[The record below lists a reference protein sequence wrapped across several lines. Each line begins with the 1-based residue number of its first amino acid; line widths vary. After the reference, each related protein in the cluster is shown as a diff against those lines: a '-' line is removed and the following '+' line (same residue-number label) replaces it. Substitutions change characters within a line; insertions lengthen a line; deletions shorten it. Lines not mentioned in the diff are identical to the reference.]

1 MISTRTPAPNRRRA
15 AWQWRRARKLIV
27 AIGCVTS
34 IQPSW
39 AQEPQASSDQPKMP
53 APSDEAELTI
63 GAVLREALQKSPEM
77 AEAKARSRAAREV
90 SPAESRLPDPQ
101 FEYRLW
107 GQPLARPWALD
118 EAQMHMFELRQA
130 FPAPGSSSQ
139 LAEAGKARS
148 EVAEQSYRARQLD
161 LRARVIRAYAA
172 YYLADR
178 EYRLH
183 VAHAQ
188 LAREVIDLARGSYQ
202 AGRGT
207 QQDVLRAN
215 LELSRLHNAVTGVEA
230 ERRTAQGLLNT
241 LMGRAVDAPLGPPA
255 AIPTQLQEQAP
266 ERSPDSR
273 PEIAAARGAMKA
285 EESEAAAK
293 RATSRWPSFMVGI
306 DYMYTPTSVSDS
318 HNYGVML
325 SMSLPW
331 FNPRYGEE
339 TRAAEAR
346 VAAERSALESARQA
360 ANYELFAARQRLQA
374 ATQSLKTIETDIM
387 PQAERNFEAAQASYR
402 GGQLD
407 SMTLLDALSSLL
419 DIRSERERAIARVL
433 VASADVDR
441 ATGAPISSSDRST
454 RK

>member
-1 MISTRTPAPNRRRA
+1 
-15 AWQWRRARKLIV
+15 V
-27 AIGCVTS
+27 V
-34 IQPSW
+34 
-39 AQEPQASSDQPKMP
+39 
-53 APSDEAELTI
+53 
-63 GAVLREALQKSPEM
+63 
-77 AEAKARSRAAREV
+77 
-90 SPAESRLPDPQ
+90 
-101 FEYRLW
+101 
-107 GQPLARPWALD
+107 
-118 EAQMHMFELRQA
+118 
-130 FPAPGSSSQ
+130 
-139 LAEAGKARS
+139 
-148 EVAEQSYRARQLD
+148 
-161 LRARVIRAYAA
+161 RAYAA

-188 LAREVIDLARGSYQ
+188 LAREVIDLARGTYQ

-241 LMGRAVDAPLGPPA
+241 LMGRAVDAPLGPPGG
-255 AIPTQLQEQAP
+255 ISPPRQERAR
-266 ERSPDSR
+266 ERGVDSR
-273 PEIAAARGAMKA
+273 PEIAAARGAVKA

-293 RATSRWPSFMVGI
+293 RATSRWPSFMVGV
-306 DYMYTPTSVSDS
+306 DYMYMPTAMGDP

-346 VAAERSALESARQA
+346 AAAERSALESAQQA
-360 ANYELFAARQRLQA
+360 ANYELFAARQRHQA
-374 ATQSLKTIETDIM
+374 ASQSLKTIETDIL
-387 PQAERNFEAAQASYR
+387 PQAERSFDAAQAAYR

-407 SMTLLDALSSLL
+407 SLTLLNALSSLL
-419 DIRSERERAIARVL
+419 DIRTERERAIARLL

-441 ATGAPISSSDRST
+441 ATGLPISSSDRST